1 MEFML
6 TNMISN
12 YPFSQ
17 DSCCCVWSY
26 QGHILQKLKGHKGK
40 SIWSM
45 CIDMAEKHVLTGG
58 GDNSVRMWSLDR
70 PAEQTSGEE
79 NTSLDLQVINSRAKV
94 RGHSL
99 KPSLFFT

>member
-1 MEFML
+1 
-6 TNMISN
+6 
-12 YPFSQ
+12 
-17 DSCCCVWSY
+17 
-26 QGHILQKLKGHKGK
+26 
-40 SIWSM
+40 M
-45 CIDMAEKHVLTGG
+45 CIDMGEKHVLTGG